1 MYVILGF
8 RRALLA
14 RKNVKVKHLSRQQRA
29 RNPRSAAVG
38 ETQLACRQDPCP
50 RPPSVLGSSCGSFPR
65 AVTAPRSVLRFL
77 RGQERSTFSQES
89 YVSSVRRRKLES
101 QGRHPA
107 NSYAAFVL
115 CPLILLGS
123 HREPSFRRRLPLCG
137 TVLARQ
143 TWSF

>member
-1 MYVILGF
+1 MPAASFGPC
-8 RRALLA
+8 LLLWLLPPGSNGA
-14 RKNVKVKHLSRQQRA
+14 EKCFAVSSR
-29 RNPRSAAVG
+29 S
-38 ETQLACRQDPCP
+38 
-50 RPPSVLGSSCGSFPR
+50 
-65 AVTAPRSVLRFL
+65 
-77 RGQERSTFSQES
+77 QERSTFSQES

-123 HREPSFRRRLPLCG
+123 HRGPSFRRRLPLCG